1 MDGLGYPP
9 AMATLSELE
18 PQVLALPERDRAD
31 LAARLLSS
39 LPPMLDDED
48 DGVAEALRR
57 ESEAEHDPS
66 ASISMEEF
74 ERGIARLRGR

>member
-1 MDGLGYPP
+1 
-9 AMATLSELE
+9 MATRIELE

-31 LAARLLSS
+31 LAAKLLLS
-39 LPPMLDDED
+39 LPAVLDEED

-57 ESEAEHDPS
+57 EQEAEADPS
-66 ASISMEEF
+66 ACLTLEEF

>member
-1 MDGLGYPP
+1 
-9 AMATLSELE
+9 MATLSESE

-39 LPPMLDDED
+39 LPAVLEEED

-57 ESEAEHDPS
+57 EREAEDDPS
-66 ASISMEEF
+66 ACLSLEEF
-74 ERGIARLRGR
+74 EEGLARLRGR

>member
-1 MDGLGYPP
+1 
-9 AMATLSELE
+9 MATLSELE

-39 LPPMLDDED
+39 LPPVLDEED

-57 ESEAEHDPS
+57 AREAELDPS
-66 ASISMEEF
+66 ACISMEEF
-74 ERGIARLRGR
+74 ERGIDRLRGR